1 VYPNHTFQPGATVR
15 RGELARAVARV
26 LDLLKWPPAPTPA
39 LADMT
44 AGNLFHAAAA
54 RVVAAGLM
62 DLTPSGAFEAWRPVG
77 GEEAVQVIE
86 SLVRLV
92 GP

>member
-1 VYPNHTFQPGATVR
+1 MR

-26 LDLLKWPPAPTPA
+26 LDLLKWPPLPAPA
-39 LADMT
+39 LSDMS
-44 AGNLFHAAAA
+44 AGNLFHAAAT

-62 DLTPSGAFEAWRPVG
+62 DLTPSGAFEAWKPVTG
-77 GEEAVQVIE
+77 QEAVDIIE
-86 SLVRLV
+86 GLIRVV